1 MRYEMM
7 TATTIHL
14 VGYPSEQNWNVS
26 VNRLLNG
33 AQSLRSTHPIL
44 RSTAIIKQYLFLT
57 PQRCITRSLLQ

>member
-1 MRYEMM
+1 MRYEMT

-44 RSTAIIKQYLFLT
+44 RSTAIIKQYLF
-57 PQRCITRSLLQ
+57 